1 MSVFFDLG
9 VRLVSLASLAAIGA
23 VVYSYVRMLWLRT
36 RLPPGPFPLPIIGN
50 MHLLN
55 ASKPW
60 LQFDKW
66 SQENNEG
73 LLTIWIGRTP
83 IVICNDAWSASD
95 LMEKRSHL
103 YSSRPR
109 YVIFGDITGQQ
120 DCNQVFMPHNDHW
133 RLQRKVMHTAV
144 GSQALKPYK
153 SFQEDEGKVLMSE
166 LLDSPNDFALYFE
179 RYACSL
185 VSILGYGRRIESKD
199 DYMLR
204 FAVSMMDGITMM
216 QVPGLYWLEAIP
228 ELQYLPSWIYALPN
242 RLRKRSQAVA
252 KYWWGLV
259 SEGAQA
265 RESNFAKT
273 LVKSKEEQGLTELD
287 IAEMIA
293 NTIGGGLDT
302 TSSTLHTMVLGLCVF
317 PGAQRKAH
325 EELDRVVGRDRSPT
339 WDDLDKLPYCA
350 AVLKEAM
357 RWRSVTAMGGFAH
370 TPEKDDVYRG
380 YHFHAGIHI
389 FGNLWGI
396 HRNPKDFLEPDVF
409 DPDRYL
415 DENRR
420 PYPNPRGHNAFGWGR
435 RSCSGQL
442 FAEQGLAMTVAR
454 MLWCYRFEPGLDLQ
468 GNPVKLDIW
477 NYTDNENTQPRLFP
491 ARFIPRTETI
501 REIIVQQAKEAKGKL
516 QVYESAA
523 RTKFEA

>member
-1 MSVFFDLG
+1 MAILYDLG
-9 VRLVSLASLAAIGA
+9 IRLVALTSVAFIGA
-23 VVYSYVRMLWLRT
+23 VVYSYIKMLMLRPK
-36 RLPPGPFPLPIIGN
+36 LPPGPFPLPIIGN
-50 MHLLN
+50 MHLLKS
-55 ASKPW
+55 SKPW

-66 SQENNEG
+66 SQENGEG
-73 LLTIWIGRTP
+73 LLTIWIGRFP
-83 IVICNDAWSASD
+83 IIICNDAWSASE
-95 LMEKRSHL
+95 LMEKRSHM

-120 DCNQVFMPHNDHW
+120 HCNQVFMPHNDHW
-133 RLQRKVMHTAV
+133 RLQRKIMHTAV

-153 SFQEDEGKVLMSE
+153 SFQEDEGKILMRE
-166 LLDSPNDFALYFE
+166 LLDSPKDFALYFE

-185 VSILGYGRRIESKD
+185 VSILGYGRRIDSKD

-265 RESNFAKT
+265 RENNFAKT
-273 LVKSKEEQGLTELD
+273 LVRSKEEQGLTELD

-302 TSSTLHTMVLGLCVF
+302 TSSTLHTLVLGLCVF
-317 PGAQRKAH
+317 PEAQKKAH
-325 EELDRVVGRDRSPT
+325 EELDRVVGQDRSPT
-339 WDDLDKLPYCA
+339 WDDLDQLPYCA

-370 TPEKDDVYRG
+370 CPERDDEYRG
-380 YHFHAGIHI
+380 YHFPAGIAV

-396 HRNPKDFLEPDVF
+396 HRNPKDFPEPDVF
-409 DPDRYL
+409 NPDRYL
-415 DENRR
+415 KENQRQ
-420 PYPNPRGHNAFGWGR
+420 YPNSRGHNAFGWGR

-454 MLWCYRFEPGLDLQ
+454 MLWCYNFEPGLDEF

-477 NYTDNENTQPRLFP
+477 NFTDNENTQPRPFP
-491 ARFIPRTETI
+491 ARFLPRSETI
-501 REIIVQQAKEAKGKL
+501 RDIIVQQAQEARVRL
-516 QVYESAA
+516 QVYESEAK
-523 RTKFEA
+523 TKFSL